1 MQKEAIRKLK
11 DELKAIRGGKNFV
24 SVVKK
29 PVTDALISFCKQ
41 EPEFAQAIVQSDK
54 KLEDCLKA
62 VIKDVKE
69 GISDIDAYTRAVRF
83 YFPTAGINFKMT
95 VDLCANTDLT
105 ENSDL
110 QSNAEMTQDK
120 PQIIHTKNENVSE
133 EKSKQDSKSKKSVLE
148 LSFDDLFDF

>member
-29 PVTDALISFCKQ
+29 PVTDVLISFCKQ

-95 VDLCANTDLT
+95 IDLCANTDL
-105 ENSDL
+105 
-110 QSNAEMTQDK
+110 QSNADISKDK
-120 PQIIHTKNENVSE
+120 PEITHTKNDNLPANN
-133 EKSKQDSKSKKSVLE
+133 SKQDSKPKKSVLE
-148 LSFDDLFDF
+148 LSFEDLFDF